1 MFCSKCG
8 KPVNQ
13 TSVFCPHCGNKV
25 PTSVTPS
32 TPPVQSPPSPAPVS
46 PPTAVTQ
53 LHPHFSWKIG
63 VTIGVAVLVIAGVML
78 GLILGLSGGR
88 NVEGIYV
95 WKDTS
100 TFMGVKSDLVET
112 LILKPNGV
120 QTLKSNNGRDDDGTY
135 TGKDNKVEAVWKAN
149 VGKMKFTIVDG
160 NLVDEQ
166 SEVWTR
172 Q

>member
-1 MFCSKCG
+1 
-8 KPVNQ
+8 
-13 TSVFCPHCGNKV
+13 
-25 PTSVTPS
+25 
-32 TPPVQSPPSPAPVS
+32 
-46 PPTAVTQ
+46 
-53 LHPHFSWKIG
+53 
-63 VTIGVAVLVIAGVML
+63 ML